1 MLIRDMFAKDIN
13 RQINGVVKVADNDE
27 AEICQELSEYVVTRE
42 LYRHFAAFFENYEQA
57 LDMPTQNMGV
67 WISGFFGSGK
77 SHFLKMLSYLL
88 SNPVVAGKPAI
99 DYFAGK
105 FDDEMVYASAR
116 RCAEVPTESILFNID
131 NKGPSEK
138 DKTAILKV
146 FARVFYEHLGFY
158 GEDLK
163 LARLEHYIERQ
174 GKTEAFR
181 TAFERINGDPW
192 IAARPDYEFNSDDVI
207 EALVEADVM
216 SEDEAQRWIDGTAAP
231 ELTIDA
237 LTNEIKRYVDER
249 ARQCGGQF
257 RLLFMVDEVGQ
268 YIGADVNLMLNLQTI
283 VEELGAKC
291 RGAVWVM
298 VTSQE
303 AIDEVTSVAGN
314 DFSKIQGRFNTR
326 LSLSSS
332 SVDEVIKRRVL
343 AKTPKAAQV
352 LEASYSDKSAV
363 LKNLFAFE
371 GSKSDL
377 VGYSGTQDFVET
389 FPFASYQFKL
399 MQTVLA
405 EIRKHG
411 SSGKHLAGGERSMLS
426 GFQEAA
432 QRVQERDQNA
442 LVPFW
447 TFYDTIHTFL
457 EGHIRRVIDRA
468 REAAEAGQ
476 GLKAGDV
483 EVLKLLF
490 LIRYVDD
497 VKPTLGNIAI
507 LMADAVDVD
516 KVALR
521 TAVKGSLDRLVRE
534 NYVARSGDAYSFLT
548 DEEQDVNREIRET
561 PVDGARVVR
570 KLGEIVYG
578 EIFNARK
585 VRVDDRDF
593 PVDTYV
599 DAALY
604 GASQG
609 GMPLRMVTVVGE
621 LHDVGPEALAM
632 RSMDDKGQALVL
644 LSDERNYYDAL
655 LMAAKI
661 EKYVQGI
668 NVQAQSPRKQ
678 DIIRQKNEERKTLEL
693 EAKDALEFAIGHARF
708 YAMGREVSVRG
719 SGARQRIEECLR
731 YLAGAVYTKLSYI
744 DAPLRNE
751 GELTAL
757 LNGALESFEGMERN
771 AWAVDEVARYLEGM
785 AQHHVTVTVRE
796 LQDFYAGVPYG
807 WRGLDVAG
815 VVAQLVRGQRAELRY
830 GGAVIAP
837 TDRRARD
844 CLMQRSEA
852 AKTEVRLRV
861 AVSASVLKKA
871 REVLKDFA
879 DSATVPTDEDGL
891 VAAVKRALDE
901 QAGFLQGLLVQ
912 EYANVA
918 NRDYPYPG
926 RNVAQQGFDAIKGV
940 QGSYG
945 DGAAFLKAF
954 GDAEDGLLDYAEA
967 RDEIAQFFHAQRS
980 IFDEAA
986 KLLATMRT
994 EGEYLAGDTAAQA
1007 ALKEVD
1013 AILRMPKP
1021 YKSIPKLSQLTKQ
1034 VQGAYDRL
1042 LDAKRRDLLTV
1053 LDRAYSEIEKFAEG
1067 EKALS
1072 ATVTAID
1079 QERLSLRSSINSSTT
1094 VTELY
1099 ALERRIGTYRDA
1111 GFSKIYD
1118 ARKAAEEAA
1127 RAAERERLRQQPIG
1141 GKGSSG
1147 GQVQPAVPARPAPR
1161 PADIKRIPRS
1171 QMISPVPLSS
1181 EAEIDAFVEKLRAQ
1195 LKDALRGHDGIQFV
1209 G

>member
-116 RCAEVPTESILFNID
+116 RCAGVSTESILFNID

-207 EALVEADVM
+207 DALVEADVM

-249 ARQCGGQF
+249 TKQCGGQF

-343 AKTPKAAQV
+343 AKTPEAAQV

-371 GSKSDL
+371 ASKSDL

-432 QRVQERDQNA
+432 QRVQDRDQNA

-447 TFYDTIHTFL
+447 MFYDTIHTFL

-534 NYVARSGDAYSFLT
+534 NYVARSGDTYSFLT

-561 PVDGARVVR
+561 SVDGAQVVR

-578 EIFNARK
+578 EVFSTRK

-593 PVDTYV
+593 PVETYV

-621 LHDVGPEALAM
+621 LHDVGSEALAM
-632 RSMDDKGQALVL
+632 RSTEGGGQALVV

-655 LMAAKI
+655 VTAAKI
-661 EKYVQGI
+661 DQYVRGI

-678 DIIRQKNEERKTLEL
+678 EIIRQKQEERRSLER
-693 EAKDALEFAIGHARF
+693 EAKDSLEFAIDHARC
-708 YAMGREVSVRG
+708 YVMGREVAVRG
-719 SGARQRIEECLR
+719 SGARQRVEECLR
-731 YLAGAVYTKLSYI
+731 HLAGAIYTKLSYI

-757 LNGALESFEGMERN
+757 LNGALDSFEGMERN
-771 AWAVDEVARYLEGM
+771 AQAVDEVARYLEGK
-785 AQHHVTVTVRE
+785 AQLHTAVTVKE
-796 LQDFYAGVPYG
+796 LQDRYAGIPYG
-807 WRGLDVAG
+807 WRELDVAG

-830 GGAVIAP
+830 GGVVIAS

-844 CLMQRSEA
+844 CLMQRSEV

-861 AVSASVLKKA
+861 AVSAGVLKKA
-871 REVLKDFA
+871 REVLKDFT
-879 DSATVPTDEDGL
+879 DSANVPTDEDGL
-891 VAAVKRALDE
+891 VDAVKRALDE
-901 QAGFLQGLLVQ
+901 QAGYLQGLLAG
-912 EYANVA
+912 EYADAV
-918 NRDYPYPG
+918 NRSYPYPG
-926 RNVAQQGFDAIKGV
+926 RNVVQQGLDAIKGV

-954 GDAEDGLLDYAEA
+954 GDAEDGLLDYVEA
-967 RDEIAQFFHAQRS
+967 RDEIVQFFRAQRP

-994 EGEYLAGDTAAQA
+994 EGEYLAGDTAAQT
-1007 ALKEVD
+1007 ALKEID

-1021 YKSIPKLSQLTKQ
+1021 YKSIPKLSQQTKQ
-1034 VQGAYDRL
+1034 VQAAYDRL
-1042 LDAKRRDLLTV
+1042 LDAKKRDLLTS
-1053 LDRAYSEIEKFAEG
+1053 LDQVYDEIEKFAEG
-1067 EKALS
+1067 EEVLRPVVS
-1072 ATVTAID
+1072 AAD
-1079 QERLSLRSSINSSTT
+1079 QERLTLRASVNGATSI
-1094 VTELY
+1094 TELY
-1099 ALERRIGTYRDA
+1099 ALERRIGSYRD
-1111 GFSKIYD
+1111 GGYTKIYD
-1118 ARKAAEEAA
+1118 ARSAAEEAA
-1127 RAAERERLRQQPIG
+1127 RAAERERRRQQQV
-1141 GKGSSG
+1141 
-1147 GQVQPAVPARPAPR
+1147 GQGTTAARKIQPTVVSQPVPR

-1171 QMISPVPLSS
+1171 EALPPVRLSS
-1181 EAEIDAFVEKLRAQ
+1181 DGEVDAFVEKLRAQ